1 MISKR
6 RLLHNFEKRRNIQ
19 FFLFLQAKK
28 NDVKTLLDLF
38 VSFFKIGAFTIG
50 GGYAMIP
57 LMEKEIVD
65 RRGWLDRESFLDVMA
80 GAQALP
86 GVFAVNMATQVGYRR
101 RGIIG
106 SVAAVTG
113 NILVPI
119 LLILAL
125 AIFFRQMRGNA
136 VVEAVFKGVRPAV
149 VALIAAPVFNMAKT
163 ASINWRNCWIPITA
177 TLLIYL
183 LGVSPTWI
191 VLAAIAGG
199 FLYGRFR
206 QRKEA
211 QP

>member
-6 RLLHNFEKRRNIQ
+6 RFLHVFEKRRNIQ

-28 NDVKTLLDLF
+28 NDVKTLVELF
-38 VSFFKIGAFTIG
+38 ISFFKIGAFTIG

-80 GAQALP
+80 VAQALP

-106 SVAAVTG
+106 SVAAVMG

-119 LLILAL
+119 LIILAF

-136 VVEAVFKGVRPAV
+136 VVEAIFKGVRPAV

-163 ASINWRNCWIPITA
+163 ARISWHNCWIPIVA
-177 TLLIYL
+177 ALLIYL

-199 FLYGRFR
+199 FLYGRFQ
-206 QRKEA
+206 QRKEV
-211 QP
+211 QS